1 MWFFWQQVRNLSGVL
16 WRFEYQKIERKHSTR
31 HLTNPNEMICHG
43 ALVSASTLHSEGWV
57 FEPRWGYRGVLSS
70 NMLTHTNTRFRTYFL
85 QNFMLFPMRARMSSR
100 NVVNALKFQVYYCN
114 DFFPLTTGLVAQM
127 VARLTPV
134 QKVACSNHVRVT
146 CGFSDSRFETCLGC
160 SDDSNIKKS
169 NVNIQH
175 AIWRTRTLWSVVAQW
190 IERPPSIPR
199 DGCSNHA
206 WGIGAFCPVTC

>member
-1 MWFFWQQVRNLSGVL
+1 MG
-16 WRFEYQKIERKHSTR
+16 EH
-31 HLTNPNEMICHG
+31 
-43 ALVSASTLHSEGWV
+43 
-57 FEPRWGYRGVLSS
+57 
-70 NMLTHTNTRFRTYFL
+70 
-85 QNFMLFPMRARMSSR
+85 
-100 NVVNALKFQVYYCN
+100 
-114 DFFPLTTGLVAQM
+114 
-127 VARLTPV
+127 LTPV

-175 AIWRTRTLWSVVAQW
+175 AIWRTRTFKYGNVTIFSIDNRLGGSKVEHLTPVQKVACSNHVRVTCGFSDSRFETCLGCSDDSNIKKSNVNIRHAIWRTRILWSVVAQW

>member
-1 MWFFWQQVRNLSGVL
+1 MRNQSKGVVMLCWVNPLGPLCYLNAKSIEYKSFWLILFPGHGTRWFFSNNARLG
-16 WRFEYQKIERKHSTR
+16 
-31 HLTNPNEMICHG
+31 G
-43 ALVSASTLHSEGWV
+43 AT
-57 FEPRWGYRGVLSS
+57 
-70 NMLTHTNTRFRTYFL
+70 
-85 QNFMLFPMRARMSSR
+85 
-100 NVVNALKFQVYYCN
+100 
-114 DFFPLTTGLVAQM
+114 

-160 SDDSNIKKS
+160 SDDSNIKIS

-175 AIWRTRTLWSVVAQW
+175 PIWRTRTLWSVVAQW